1 MRTDESRLST
11 RATVILQRVRDRL
24 GHLAIVERDASRPL
38 PGTLRLA
45 VPLLGMCLE
54 TQDAGIAARFE
65 RVSAPQSAEP
75 PWALVLDE
83 ELRRALHDL
92 GFDVTPLRRVWLDDI
107 SDETLVDSVLA
118 CIDQLLRTP
127 VQVVRGTDLPVG
139 MQWPLGVD
147 AFGDDSIGADASD
160 GPTMN
165 WWRGVGRASI
175 GRKPIAELRGVE
187 LSPAAAVERGLPP
200 VRIEVNAAS
209 AGLVARPF
217 PDQDVFLILN
227 GPPGA
232 PLNIFIWSR
241 EQQGVELG
249 TAIRE
254 MLVPGW
260 MKVFDLVGPD
270 AVDAIGELRP
280 GVLFSTGAGPTRTAW
295 FAFSIEV
302 QARRVIVMLGVDG
315 RGGPGSTA
323 TRPRHAAPGLSA
335 EYTGSIRAK

>member
-1 MRTDESRLST
+1 MRTDEPSLSMRPT
-11 RATVILQRVRDRL
+11 TILRAVRDRL
-24 GHLAIVERDASRPL
+24 GPLAIVERDASRVL

-54 TQDAGIAARFE
+54 THDAGIAARFE
-65 RVSAPQSAEP
+65 RISAPQSAEP

-83 ELRRALHDL
+83 ELRRALRDL
-92 GFDVTPLRRVWLDDI
+92 GFDVAALQRRWSLDDV
-107 SDETLVDSVLA
+107 SDETVVDSVRA
-118 CIDQLLRTP
+118 CIDQLLKTP

-139 MQWPLGVD
+139 LHWPREVEAFGDSSIGVD
-147 AFGDDSIGADASD
+147 ASAS
-160 GPTMN
+160 PTLN
-165 WWRGVGRASI
+165 WWRGAGRASI
-175 GRKPIAELRGVE
+175 GRKPIAELHGVE
-187 LSPAAAVERGLPP
+187 LSPGAAVERGLPP

-217 PDQDVFLILN
+217 PDQDVYLILN

-241 EQQGVELG
+241 EQQSADLA

-270 AVDAIGELRP
+270 ELDAMGASRP
-280 GVLFSTGAGPTRTAW
+280 GVLFSTGTGPTRTAW
-295 FAFSIEV
+295 FAFSIDV

-315 RGGPGSTA
+315 RGGGEFSA
-323 TRPRHAAPGLSA
+323 RDVVANRVIAAALASMTIA
-335 EYTGSIRAK
+335 